1 MENLKQIMI
10 ALIAI
15 GTLATIAM
23 AAQEIISERRKRRA
37 AEKAIRQ
44 QDMIRRAE
52 RIKRE
57 RIATAR
63 EQLALE
69 YLNGSVKK

>member
-1 MENLKQIMI
+1 MDYIKQILIAMI
-10 ALIAI
+10 AT
-15 GTLATIAM
+15 GTLATVAM
-23 AAQEIISERRKRRA
+23 AAQEIISEHRKRRA

-44 QDMIRRAE
+44 QDMIRRDE

-57 RIATAR
+57 RIAAAR

-69 YLNGSVKK
+69 YLNGSAKK

>member
-1 MENLKQIMI
+1 MDYIKQILIAMI
-10 ALIAI
+10 AT
-15 GTLATIAM
+15 GTLATVAM
-23 AAQEIISERRKRRA
+23 AAQEIISERRKRQA

-44 QDMIRRAE
+44 QDMIRRDE

-57 RIATAR
+57 RIAAAR

-69 YLNGSVKK
+69 YLNGSAKK

>member
-1 MENLKQIMI
+1 MDYIKQILIAMI
-10 ALIAI
+10 AT
-15 GTLATIAM
+15 GTLATVAM
-23 AAQEIISERRKRRA
+23 AAQEIISERRKRQA

-44 QDMIRRAE
+44 QDMIRRDE

-57 RIATAR
+57 RIAAAR

>member
-1 MENLKQIMI
+1 MDYIKQILIAMI
-10 ALIAI
+10 AT
-15 GTLATIAM
+15 GTLATVAM
-23 AAQEIISERRKRRA
+23 AAQEIISERRKRRP

-44 QDMIRRAE
+44 QDMIRRDE

-57 RIATAR
+57 RIAAAR

-69 YLNGSVKK
+69 YLNGSAKK

>member
-57 RIATAR
+57 RIAAAR

>member
-1 MENLKQIMI
+1 MDYIKQILIAMI
-10 ALIAI
+10 AT
-15 GTLATIAM
+15 GTLATVAM
-23 AAQEIISERRKRRA
+23 AAQEIISERRKRRS

-44 QDMIRRAE
+44 QDMIRRDE

-57 RIATAR
+57 RIAAAR

-69 YLNGSVKK
+69 YLNGSAKK